1 MKALIATFLIG
12 SALVFAPAAL
22 ACEKHLD
29 GHQQGSST
37 NTEMQRN
44 GEAARR

>member
-12 SALVFAPAAL
+12 SALVAMPATQ

-29 GHQQGSST
+29 GHQQGSAT
-37 NTEMQRN
+37 NTEMQRH
-44 GEAARR
+44 GEGARR